1 MVLPL
6 DTKVGIF
13 RFNKS
18 STRPLR
24 LRGMLGYL
32 HRFHLPASTS
42 VTVTTGKP
50 GSFRRQHTNQPPQ
63 RMTKCIDLV
72 QDSTELCQ
80 GRDVFTL
87 WVIWTAVLLCN
98 CVSCQWPD
106 CFPEWPHSDEWMTVC
121 FMIPFVLTLHVP
133 SLSNCAFLFAL
144 VFLFLFFQAWSR
156 MAMQVYGLKFKTLY
170 CLPEGS
176 GLGKQNNKFSWSL
189 RLLGNFCSKWGQLGL
204 K

>member
-6 DTKVGIF
+6 DTKVDRF

-18 STRPLR
+18 FKTERDAWV
-24 LRGMLGYL
+24 
-32 HRFHLPASTS
+32 PASL
-42 VTVTTGKP
+42 
-50 GSFRRQHTNQPPQ
+50 PPACLNFCYRDNRKARVIPTAAHQ
-63 RMTKCIDLV
+63 
-72 QDSTELCQ
+72 STPSENDKMYRLCS
-80 GRDVFTL
+80 GLHWTEHVFTL
-87 WVIWTAVLLCN
+87 RVIWTAVLLCN